1 MAKQAVGCRNMVRVK
16 VWHTH
21 ITVWL
26 LKKIQSTYFNVLY
39 AYFITGP
46 NVRSHSVQFYA
57 YTVCIVFATS
67 LACCCS

>member
-46 NVRSHSVQFYA
+46 TYGRTLSSSMRIQFVSCLLRA
-57 YTVCIVFATS
+57 
-67 LACCCS
+67 